1 MTISERDT
9 PLTTAP
15 PNAELSNWLGIEL
28 RHLAAL
34 DAVETEGTFGRAAIK
49 LGYTQSAVSQQIAT
63 LERIVGEKL
72 IERPGGPRPV
82 TMTEAGRLLLRHATS
97 IVARLQAAQADLAAL
112 SAGEAGSLHV
122 GIFQSVGAKI
132 LPEVMRRF
140 KTAWPQ
146 VDVEL
151 RESHSDREL
160 ADLVERGILDV
171 SFVQLPIDNPWLETL
186 LVLRDDYVLVSAAG
200 SSFPAERRTPALRE
214 IAEQPL
220 IGYRNCR
227 ATEIVVDQI
236 RATGREPHFV
246 FRTDENGV
254 VQGLAGAGI
263 GVAILPRLAVDPN
276 DESVRI
282 TDLSPRLARRQVGIA
297 RHKDR
302 YHSPAAKAFVATAL
316 EVGAEHTAR
325 LAA

>member
-1 MTISERDT
+1 V
-9 PLTTAP
+9 
-15 PNAELSNWLGIEL
+15 NAIKIPSGADPWLRVEL

-34 DAVETEGTFGRAAIK
+34 DAVETEGSFGRAAVK

-72 IERPGGPRPV
+72 VERPGGPRPV
-82 TMTEAGRLLLRHATS
+82 ALTEAGLLLLRHARA
-97 IVARLQAAQADLAAL
+97 IVSRLQAAQSDLAAL
-112 SAGEAGSLHV
+112 SAGEAGSLHI

-140 KTAWPQ
+140 SQAWPE

-151 RESHSDREL
+151 RESHSDKEL
-160 ADLVERGILDV
+160 AEMVERGELDLT
-171 SFVQLPIDNPWLETL
+171 FVQLPLANQSLETV
-186 LVLRDDYVLVSAAG
+186 LVLQDDYVLLSSA
-200 SSFPAERRTPALRE
+200 SSDFPAPGRTPTLRE

-227 ATEIVVDQI
+227 TTDIVVGEL

-263 GVAILPRLAVDPN
+263 GVAILPRLAVN
-276 DESVRI
+276 HADESVRI
-282 TDLSPRLARRQVGIA
+282 TDLSPRLAARRIGMA

-302 YHSPAAKAFVATAL
+302 YHSPAAKAFLATAL
-316 EVGAEHTAR
+316 EVGAEAAGV

>member
-1 MTISERDT
+1 MNAINIT
-9 PLTTAP
+9 PGADP
-15 PNAELSNWLGIEL
+15 WLGVEL

-34 DAVETEGTFGRAAIK
+34 DAVETEGSFGRAAAK

-72 IERPGGPRPV
+72 VERPGGPRPIAL
-82 TMTEAGRLLLRHATS
+82 TEAGRLLLRHARA
-97 IVARLQAAQADLAAL
+97 IVSRLQAAQSDLAAL

-140 KTAWPQ
+140 ARAWPN

-151 RESHSDREL
+151 RESHSDNVL
-160 ADLVERGILDV
+160 ADLVERGELDL
-171 SFVQLPIDNPWLETL
+171 SFVQLPLDNASLETM
-186 LVLRDDYVLVSAAG
+186 LVLQDDYVLVTAADSEFAVG
-200 SSFPAERRTPALRE
+200 RTPSLRE
-214 IAEQPL
+214 IADQPL

-236 RATGREPHFV
+236 RATGHEPRFV

-316 EVGAEHTAR
+316 EVGSDHTAR

>member
-1 MTISERDT
+1 M
-9 PLTTAP
+9 
-15 PNAELSNWLGIEL
+15 NAIKIPSAADPWLGVEL

-34 DAVETEGTFGRAAIK
+34 DAVETEGSFGRAASK

-72 IERPGGPRPV
+72 VERPGGPRPIAL
-82 TMTEAGRLLLRHATS
+82 TEAGELLLRHARA
-97 IVARLQAAQADLAAL
+97 IVSRLQAAQSDLAAL

-140 KTAWPQ
+140 ARAWPN

-151 RESHSDREL
+151 RESHSDNAL
-160 ADLVERGILDV
+160 ADMVERGELDL
-171 SFVQLPIDNPWLETL
+171 SFVQLPLENPSLETM
-186 LVLRDDYVLVSAAG
+186 LVLQDEYVLVTSADSDFAVG
-200 SSFPAERRTPALRE
+200 RTPSLRE
-214 IAEQPL
+214 IADQPL

-236 RATGREPHFV
+236 RATGHEPHFV

-282 TDLSPRLARRQVGIA
+282 TDLSPRLARRHVGIA
-297 RHKDR
+297 RHVDR

-316 EVGAEHTAR
+316 EVGADHTAR